1 MIEIVN
7 KFEKVIYASLM
18 IMLMAVLIAAVV
30 DLAWVL
36 ITTLSDITP
45 WLLDTHEMISVLGGF
60 LLVLIGVELLDT
72 IKAYFYES
80 AIHVEIV
87 VLLAIIAIARK
98 VILLDPTDMSGLDFG
113 IQMIGIG
120 VIVVGL
126 SAGYYLI
133 KKAGITIR
141 PGMQKQEKSE

>member
-18 IMLMAVLIAAVV
+18 IMLMAVLLAAVI

-36 ITTLSDITP
+36 ITTISTLTP
-45 WLLDTHEMISVLGGF
+45 SLLVAHEMITVLGAF

-72 IKAYFYES
+72 IKAYFHENT
-80 AIHVEIV
+80 IHVEIV
-87 VLLAIIAIARK
+87 VLLAIIAISRK
-98 VILLDPTDMSGLDFG
+98 VILLDPSGMSGFDFG
-113 IQMIGIG
+113 VQMIGIG

-126 SAGYYLI
+126 AAAYYLL
-133 KKAGITIR
+133 KKAGITIG
-141 PGMQKQEKSE
+141 PGMQKQEKKE